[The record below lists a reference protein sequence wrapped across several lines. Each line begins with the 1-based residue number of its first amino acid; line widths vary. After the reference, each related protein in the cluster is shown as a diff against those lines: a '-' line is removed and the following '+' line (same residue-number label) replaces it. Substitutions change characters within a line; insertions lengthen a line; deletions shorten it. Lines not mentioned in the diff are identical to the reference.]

1 MGWRF
6 DDDELEVRGGA
17 GANASGGDGPRLAE
31 REPESFQ
38 LNPLTPREIRI
49 DFALCCIYVG
59 CPVRSVKREL
69 MRLCRISEEES
80 RRIVT
85 EAKGLMGEGLEAP
98 KKALRYQSAAWY
110 QMQLVDPHCPREL
123 KFKARQSLDTLL
135 GIRDPV
141 KHDADDDA
149 DDSKRAARIE
159 RDEIRAAL
167 ENMPPD
173 ELKALHR
180 AHTSIRDAV
189 KKRSDS
195 TETPAKPPK
204 PLPPERNGKHESQTD
219 TESKLPPSTG
229 FPW

>member
-1 MGWRF
+1 MGWPF

-17 GANASGGDGPRLAE
+17 GANASGDRPRLAE
-31 REPESFQ
+31 REPDLFQ

-59 CPVRSVKREL
+59 CPDRSVKREL

-85 EAKGLMGEGLEAP
+85 EAKGLMGEGFEAP
-98 KKALRYQSAAWY
+98 KKALRYMSAAWY
-110 QMQLVDPHCPREL
+110 QQQLVDPHCPRDL

-141 KHDADDDA
+141 KHDADEDEDET
-149 DDSKRAARIE
+149 KRAARIE

-189 KKRSDS
+189 KKRPDS
-195 TETPAKPPK
+195 TDSSAKTK
-204 PLPPERNGKHESQTD
+204 
-219 TESKLPPSTG
+219 
-229 FPW
+229 